1 MLMSP
6 WAPLVALLAEI
17 AASIKAGCD
26 ALVLSMPGLVYAPC
40 ACTATDVDRAAARDR
55 GMTREGGAPLSRL
68 VGMLRGTAIGAD
80 SAPAM
85 RTNDVS
91 FDMGDA
97 AVATGASA
105 GAGPGSLDK
114 TPVNMRDIQLRF
126 VVIV

>member
-1 MLMSP
+1 M
-6 WAPLVALLAEI
+6 
-17 AASIKAGCD
+17 
-26 ALVLSMPGLVYAPC
+26 
-40 ACTATDVDRAAARDR
+40 
-55 GMTREGGAPLSRL
+55 SRL

-97 AVATGASA
+97 AVAAGASA